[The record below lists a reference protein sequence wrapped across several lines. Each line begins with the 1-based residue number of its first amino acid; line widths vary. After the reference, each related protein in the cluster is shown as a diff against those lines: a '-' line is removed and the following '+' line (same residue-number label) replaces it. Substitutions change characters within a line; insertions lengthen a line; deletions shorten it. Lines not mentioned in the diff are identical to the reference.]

1 MIENNLWNSLFF
13 IENSLSTPSKMK
25 HVIPKLQVLHDND
38 NNQSFLVGPSF
49 KVHVQ
54 KMDAD
59 HTYTK
64 IYSFCLVW
72 KNGSDA

>member
-25 HVIPKLQVLHDND
+25 HVIPKFQVLHD

-54 KMDAD
+54 KMDTD

-72 KNGSDA
+72 KNGSVA